1 MENIFVLLMRKYDRK
16 QKRAKL
22 RSFDEYSGL
31 PPHINTHQ
39 WAWQKPKRMWVNVL
53 LFIVTIF
60 STMAAGAGFQGYSW
74 LAMWEEPSLIFN
86 GWPYSLA
93 VLLILTTHE
102 FGHYFAAVYHR
113 MNVTLPYYIPL
124 PIPDLFHFGT
134 MGAFI
139 RIKSPIPH
147 RVALMDVAVA
157 GPIMSFIFSIIFLAV
172 GYSILP
178 DAVVVRDFIDTVHGR
193 LGITPDQIAQ
203 DGLTLTMGKSL
214 LFSYFNDV
222 VGGGKIP
229 MSEIYHF
236 PFIFAGWV
244 GFLVTAINLIPIGQL
259 DGGHVV
265 YALFGRNARYF
276 SYSAFGALGGLTL
289 FFYFQRGSEGIVWLP
304 WMIILTL
311 IGLRHPPTANDDLP
325 IDAKRKWF
333 GWACIII
340 FLLCFAPLPVHL
352 E

>member
-1 MENIFVLLMRKYDRK
+1 M
-16 QKRAKL
+16 

-39 WAWQKPKRMWVNVL
+39 WAWQKPKRVWVNVL

-178 DAVVVRDFIDTVHGR
+178 DETVVRDFIDTVHGR

-244 GFLVTAINLIPIGQL
+244 GFLVTAIN
-259 DGGHVV
+259 
-265 YALFGRNARYF
+265 
-276 SYSAFGALGGLTL
+276 
-289 FFYFQRGSEGIVWLP
+289 
-304 WMIILTL
+304 
-311 IGLRHPPTANDDLP
+311 
-325 IDAKRKWF
+325 
-333 GWACIII
+333 
-340 FLLCFAPLPVHL
+340 
-352 E
+352 